1 MSVKIRLSRRGAK
14 KRPFYW
20 IVAAESRAPRD
31 GRFLEKLGTYNP
43 MLPREA
49 EGRVRLEA
57 ERVREWLGRGARP
70 SDRVARML
78 HEAGL
83 MPAPARP
90 AQTKK
95 SEPKAK
101 AQERAKAAA
110 EAKAALKAAEEEAA
124 AAPAPAEE
132 APAQEEAT
140 EEAKAKEKEG
150 AEEAG
155 PEEQESASEEAKE
168 GGTEEKEPAE
178 AAASEELAEQKD
190 GEDKQDK

>member
-110 EAKAALKAAEEEAA
+110 EAKAALKTAEEEAA

-150 AEEAG
+150 ADEAG
-155 PEEQESASEEAKE
+155 PEEQESAGEEAKE
-168 GGTEEKEPAE
+168 GAAEEKEPAE
-178 AAASEELAEQKD
+178 GASSEEPKEQKD
-190 GEDKQDK
+190 GEDKQGA